1 MRKVLSFPNNPVFL
15 AKTIFLLV
23 YAAASVLLPFLAL
36 YYTQRGLSGAQI
48 GLLAAIPPLMTMIG
62 TSVWGAVAD
71 ATRRYKSVFLLVIIG
86 AIGSVVLIPLAPNF
100 LSLSLVI
107 AGHAFCFM
115 SLVPLLD
122 ASALEILG
130 QRSEGYGQIRLWG
143 SIGWG
148 LGAPLLGP
156 LVEQFGLN
164 WSFYGHAALLVLGLL
179 IAIPLPVAAKSGG
192 SAFGQGLKRL
202 LQDQRWYLFL
212 LVVFVAG
219 FGDALIRNYWF
230 LYLQDLHTS
239 SLLMGLSLTI
249 GMISELVVL
258 FYSGRLLQRFGIQR
272 LLILSVAVQ
281 AARLLGWSF
290 INEPYAA
297 LSLQLLNG
305 LTFGILW
312 LASVAYAKEIAPAG
326 LETTA
331 QGLLSG
337 IYFGFSS
344 MVGALAGGLLYE
356 PIGTWGIYRGGAV
369 VMVIGLV
376 LFILASNLKV
386 KLMARQPLKL
396 S

>member
-1 MRKVLSFPNNPVFL
+1 
-15 AKTIFLLV
+15 
-23 YAAASVLLPFLAL
+23 
-36 YYTQRGLSGAQI
+36 
-48 GLLAAIPPLMTMIG
+48 
-62 TSVWGAVAD
+62 
-71 ATRRYKSVFLLVIIG
+71 
-86 AIGSVVLIPLAPNF
+86 
-100 LSLSLVI
+100 
-107 AGHAFCFM
+107 
-115 SLVPLLD
+115 
-122 ASALEILG
+122 
-130 QRSEGYGQIRLWG
+130 
-143 SIGWG
+143 
-148 LGAPLLGP
+148 
-156 LVEQFGLN
+156 
-164 WSFYGHAALLVLGLL
+164 
-179 IAIPLPVAAKSGG
+179 
-192 SAFGQGLKRL
+192 
-202 LQDQRWYLFL
+202 
-212 LVVFVAG
+212 
-219 FGDALIRNYWF
+219 
-230 LYLQDLHTS
+230 
-239 SLLMGLSLTI
+239 
-249 GMISELVVL
+249 
-258 FYSGRLLQRFGIQR
+258 GIQR